1 MLQAIADSILDRKP
15 IRMGEF
21 YGTIRYRLGYGSSDA
36 EQITQT
42 LSRLIFEYGTDP
54 TIRRFTT
61 RWLDEDCGND
71 DRQNQLKCVFRFMA
85 DHVRYVRD
93 PLGVEYVR
101 APTRMIE
108 EYEKFQTANGDCDDQ
123 VLFSGSMLYSI
134 GFDCRPIGLNLH
146 TDEYFDH
153 VAMQIMLDDGNF
165 MTYDPCRPSDPFK
178 KPDKKYLAAPW
189 ASQVAG

>member
-1 MLQAIADSILDRKP
+1 MLHALAESVLDRKP
-15 IRMGEF
+15 IRLGES
-21 YGTIRYRLGYGSSDA
+21 YGTIRYRLGYGASDA

-54 TIRRFTT
+54 KVRRFTT
-61 RWLDEDCGND
+61 PLLEDCGHD
-71 DRQNQLKCVFRFMA
+71 DRQGQIKCVTGFMA

-108 EYEKFQTANGDCDDQ
+108 EYEKFELANGDCDDQ
-123 VLFSGSMLYSI
+123 VLFSGAMLYSI

-153 VAMQIMLDDGNF
+153 VAMQIRLDDGKLL
-165 MTYDPCRPSDPFK
+165 TYDPCRPSDPFK
-178 KPDKKYLAAPW
+178 EPEKLYLAAPW
-189 ASQVAG
+189 ASSTAG